1 MAQASRRTL
10 LRTACAAATVAAARV
25 AFPGGA
31 HAEGAGPETP
41 AALLAYMSLTD
52 AAPLIVA
59 KSRGLFAKHGM
70 PDVSLVRQPS
80 TAFTCESLALGA
92 AGEGVD
98 GAHIMS
104 SIAYLFSLGKAADV
118 NTAVPLQILARLNTN
133 GQAISVSKTLMP
145 LGARLDAA
153 PLKAALANKPESR
166 AGMTFRGG
174 THDLWLRY
182 WLAAG
187 GVDPDK
193 DVQTVVVPSPSV
205 LSDMAADIL
214 SVACNSEPWPDL
226 ITRQGL
232 GYTAC
237 QTGEIWRDHPD
248 KALVVRADWA
258 AKNPRATIALT
269 AAVLEAQQWAE
280 KAENRAD
287 LAVILSRSIWGSVPV
302 AEIVPRLSGN
312 VDYGDGRKVQASPT
326 RMKFWAD
333 HASYPYQSHDLWFL
347 TECMRWG
354 FLSRA
359 TDTQAAIA
367 AINREDLW
375 RAAAAAAG
383 VSVSDMPVGTSRG
396 KETFFDGHV
405 FDPADP
411 AAYLSSLKI
420 KTLAA

>member
-10 LRTACAAATVAAARV
+10 LRTACAAATVAAARA
-25 AFPGGA
+25 AFPSGA
-31 HAEGAGPETP
+31 HAQGAGPETTT
-41 AALLAYMSLTD
+41 ALLAYVTLTD

-59 KSRGLFAKHGM
+59 KSKGLFAKHGM
-70 PDVSLVRQPS
+70 PDVGLVRQPS
-80 TAFTCESLALGA
+80 WSFTCESLALGG

-104 SIAYLFSLGKAADV
+104 SLAYLLSLGKAADV
-118 NTAVPLQILARLNTN
+118 SAAVTLHILARLNTN
-133 GQAISVSKTLMP
+133 GQAISVSKALMP
-145 LGARLDAA
+145 LGARLDSA
-153 PLKAALANKPESR
+153 PLKSAFAGKPDR
-166 AGMTFRGG
+166 AGVTFRGG

-193 DVQTVVVPSPSV
+193 DLQTVVVPPPRMV
-205 LSDMAADIL
+205 SDMAA
-214 SVACNSEPWPDL
+214 SAMGVACVGEPWPDQ
-226 ITRQGL
+226 IRRQGV

-237 QTGEIWRDHPD
+237 QTGEIWRDHPE

-258 AKNPRATIALT
+258 AKNPRAAVALT
-269 AAVLEAQQWAE
+269 AAVIEAQQWAE
-280 KAENRAD
+280 KAENKAEV
-287 LAVILSRSIWGSVPV
+287 AAILGKSNWFNVPV
-302 AEIVPRLSGN
+302 ADIVPRLSGN
-312 VDYGDGRKVQASPT
+312 VDYGDGRKVQDSPV

-354 FLSRA
+354 FLPRA
-359 TDTQAAIA
+359 TDTRAAVA
-367 AINREDLW
+367 AVNREDLW

-396 KETFFDGHV
+396 KEIFFDGHV
-405 FDPADP
+405 FDPEDP
-411 AAYLSSLKI
+411 SAYLSGLTI
-420 KTLAA
+420 KAVTA